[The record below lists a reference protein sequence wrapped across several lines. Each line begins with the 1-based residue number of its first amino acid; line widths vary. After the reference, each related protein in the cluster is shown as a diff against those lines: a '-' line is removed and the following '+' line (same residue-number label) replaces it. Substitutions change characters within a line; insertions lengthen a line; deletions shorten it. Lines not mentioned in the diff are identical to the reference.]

1 MVVWAKSIIPIV
13 KGCNNRV
20 NMKED
25 IIITGDIAII
35 RLITESSLIKILAL
49 GVRDKKIILLSDV
62 LRQILFPFLIYKT
75 SVFSKLLKLMSILG
89 FYYLIPLVRVAR
101 GLWVFVSK
109 RKHLL
114 NTLLSLEYIMLRIFW
129 FICVHL
135 SLLAHESYFV
145 LFFLTLAA
153 CEGALGLALLVSI
166 VRTHGNDC
174 FSRFSVLQC

>member
-1 MVVWAKSIIPIV
+1 
-13 KGCNNRV
+13 
-20 NMKED
+20 MKED

-101 GLWVFVSK
+101 GL
-109 RKHLL
+109 
-114 NTLLSLEYIMLRIFW
+114 
-129 FICVHL
+129 
-135 SLLAHESYFV
+135 
-145 LFFLTLAA
+145 
-153 CEGALGLALLVSI
+153 
-166 VRTHGNDC
+166 
-174 FSRFSVLQC
+174 